1 MLPWFDS
8 SRHNA
13 VRAITAHDAG
23 EALNL
28 AQRSANDLAELR
40 ARVDRLETA
49 CRAMWTLLKVQSG
62 RTDADLVK
70 EIEAI
75 DLHASQAAE
84 RQAGEHA
91 LECESCGK
99 KVSRIQKA
107 CIYCGGNVR
116 VPPGAKPIG

>member
-1 MLPWFDS
+1 MHPWFNTS
-8 SRHNA
+8 PLTSARVIA
-13 VRAITAHDAG
+13 AQDAG
-23 EALNL
+23 EALDL
-28 AQRSANDLAELR
+28 SQRTAGDLGELR

-49 CRAMWTLLKVQSG
+49 CRAMWTLLKQQSG
-62 RTDADLVK
+62 KTDADLVK

-75 DLHASQAAE
+75 DLHASQTAE

>member
-1 MLPWFDS
+1 MFPWL
-8 SRHNA
+8 NTTPQGA
-13 VRAITAHDAG
+13 ARAIAAKDAG

-28 AQRSANDLAELR
+28 AQRSANDLGELR
-40 ARVDRLETA
+40 ARVDRLETV
-49 CRAMWTLLKVQSG
+49 CRALWVLLKQHSG
-62 RTDADLVK
+62 KSDGDLIK

-116 VPPGAKPIG
+116 IPPGAKPIG